1 MAIRKEEK
9 KVNKVKVAFKCTI
22 MTFVW
27 TAVFYWWG
35 YWVVLGVK
43 YLAENFTMEQI
54 WPWFL
59 LVGVFVVCAAVQIE
73 NYDREVYP
81 EKYLEEED
89 SDD

>member
-1 MAIRKEEK
+1 MIRAK
-9 KVNKVKVAFKCTI
+9 KKINKGMVALKCI
-22 MTFVW
+22 VMTFVW

-59 LVGVFVVCAAVQIE
+59 LAGVFVVCASIQIE
-73 NYDREVYP
+73 NYDREVHP
-81 EKYLEEED
+81 EKYRDDTDED
-89 SDD
+89 